1 MNRQAVLP
9 VALADHADFDNFLP
23 AGNSHVVEFLR
34 TMLRENISRRVAFIW
49 GENGLG
55 KTHLLYSACKII
67 GNSHYLSLKDR
78 SLQPEILDELHYFA
92 VNCIDDLDQ
101 VAGQVAWEKK
111 IMTLFENSL
120 ATGNSLIFTANAPP
134 QSLGFQ
140 LPDLKSRL
148 YAREI
153 FKLKPV
159 SDIDKIRILTERASR
174 RGIHIDDSVAQ
185 FALSRYARDMHS
197 LLGLLDKI
205 DRMSLQQQRRVT
217 IPFLKQLEG
226 ID

>member
-34 TMLRENISRRVAFIW
+34 TMLQEKAGRRVAFIW

-55 KTHLLYSACKII
+55 KTHLLYSACKFI
-67 GNSHYLSLKDR
+67 GDRHYLPLRDR
-78 SLQPEILDELHYFA
+78 SLQPDILDQLHAFS

-101 VAGQVAWEKK
+101 IAGQVFWEKK
-111 IMTLFENSL
+111 IMVLFENTL
-120 ATGNSLIFTANAPP
+120 ATGNSLIITANAPP

-159 SDIDKIRILTERASR
+159 SDSDKIRILTERALR
-174 RGIHIDDSVAQ
+174 RGIHIDESVAQ

-205 DRMSLQQQRRVT
+205 DRMSLQQHRRVT

>member
-1 MNRQAVLP
+1 MSNRLLP
-9 VALADHADFDNFLP
+9 PADHLSFSF
-23 AGNSHVVEFLR
+23 H
-34 TMLRENISRRVAFIW
+34 
-49 GENGLG
+49 NGLG
-55 KTHLLYSACKII
+55 KTHLLYSACKLI
-67 GNSHYLSLKDR
+67 GNSHYLPLKDQ
-78 SLQPEILDELHYFA
+78 SLQPEILDELHHFA

-101 VAGQVAWEKK
+101 VAGQMSWEKK
-111 IMTLFENSL
+111 IMVLFENSL

-159 SDIDKIRILTERASR
+159 SDSDKIRILTERAAR